1 MCGLF
6 GVVCRKA
13 AFESIKPRIA
23 RAHQFQQHRGPDMQ
37 GETLLEVGGDR
48 VVCLAHQRLSILG
61 LSEAGR
67 QPMVDSDQ
75 SSWLVY
81 NGEVY
86 NYLELAAAMRFSPV
100 SGSDTEVV
108 LESFRRSG
116 VTDSLPKFNGM
127 WALAWVSLR
136 EGALYLS
143 RDRAGVKPLY
153 TAMAEGDL
161 YFASEIKTLLA
172 LMGRKHRING
182 QVVGEYL
189 VQALQDTS
197 TATFFEGIEALPAGT
212 CARIALDAP
221 DLSIAPVSYWDPFEP
236 KTANGDQGDLTKR
249 VRDTVLDA
257 VRLRLRADVPVG
269 VLLSGGVDSSII
281 AACVKHLSQD
291 ERQNTAVLSAVS
303 PGQPGDESRYI
314 DQVASHLGIEP
325 IKVSTAWGAAEA
337 LELLR
342 EVTWVNDT
350 PLGSFSNVAFY
361 RLMQRAFEAGIK
373 VVLSGQGADE
383 LFCGYR
389 KYLGFHF
396 QELLRQRKFAQLAG
410 TAWAFWRNG
419 VVFQQFNLTEARRY
433 LRHMPQNE
441 ALGEAARN
449 VFTPQALGLP
459 PEGMAYRQWLD
470 YSRFSVPYLTH
481 YEDRASMAFAREVR
495 LPFLDYRLVELMLNA
510 PTESKLNAG
519 WTKYSLRQAFSDW
532 LPPEIVWRRDKQ
544 GFSMP
549 QEEWLR
555 GELKS
560 SWLAILNPGAQV
572 FQRKLLDHDALHE
585 KFERFCARQG
595 NIWYREI
602 FAPLALEIWLQA
614 YSEFIE

>member
-1 MCGLF
+1 M
-6 GVVCRKA
+6 R
-13 AFESIKPRIA
+13 
-23 RAHQFQQHRGPDMQ
+23 
-37 GETLLEVGGDR
+37 GETMLEVDGGR
-48 VVCLAHQRLSILG
+48 VVYLAHQRLSILD

-67 QPMVDSDQ
+67 QPMTDADRTN
-75 SSWLVY
+75 WLAY

-86 NYLELAAAMRFSPV
+86 NYRELAETMRFTPAG
-100 SGSDTEVV
+100 GSDTEVM
-108 LESFRRSG
+108 LECFRRDG
-116 VTDSLPKFNGM
+116 VAAALPKFNGM

-153 TAMAEGDL
+153 TAQADGDL

-172 LMGRKHRING
+172 LLGRRHRLNV
-182 QVVGEYL
+182 QVIGEYL
-189 VQALQDTS
+189 AQALQDTG
-197 TATFFEGIEALPAGT
+197 TATFFEGIEALPPGSF
-212 CARIALDAP
+212 ARIELGAP
-221 DLSIAPVSYWDPFEP
+221 ALSIVPAAYWNPFESEGR
-236 KTANGDQGDLTKR
+236 TGESGDVIGR

-281 AACVKHLSQD
+281 AACASRLSRD
-291 ERQNTAVLSAVS
+291 ARERVAVLSAVS
-303 PGQPGDESRYI
+303 PGRPGDESPYI
-314 DQVASHLGIEP
+314 DRVADHLGIEP
-325 IKVSTAWGAAEA
+325 IKVDTAWGPAEA
-337 LELLR
+337 VKLLR
-342 EVTWVNDT
+342 TVTWMNDA

-361 RLMQRAFEAGIK
+361 LLMRRAKEAGIK
-373 VVLSGQGADE
+373 VVLSGQGGDE

-389 KYLGFHF
+389 KYLGFHL
-396 QELLRQRKFAQLAG
+396 QELARQRKFGELAS

-419 VVFQQFNLTEARRY
+419 VVFGQFNVSEARRY
-433 LRHMPQNE
+433 LQRRPHDPV
-441 ALGEAARN
+441 LGETVRQA
-449 VFTPQALGLP
+449 FTPQALGLP
-459 PEGMAYRQWLD
+459 PEGLAYRQWLD
-470 YSRFSVPYLTH
+470 YRRFSVPYLTH

-510 PTESKLNAG
+510 PSASKLKAG
-519 WTKYSLRQAFSDW
+519 WTKYSLRRAFADG

-555 GELKS
+555 GELKA
-560 SWLAILNPGAQV
+560 SWLSILDSDAEV
-572 FQRKLLDHDALHE
+572 FRRRLIDRDALYA
-585 KFERFCARQG
+585 KFERFCNRQG

>member
-13 AFESIKPRIA
+13 AFESIRPRVE
-23 RAHQFQQHRGPDMQ
+23 RAHRFQQHRGPDMR
-37 GETLLEVGGDR
+37 GEALLDVGAGR
-48 VVCLAHQRLSILG
+48 VVYLAHQRLSILD

-67 QPMVDSDQ
+67 QPMADADQ
-75 SSWLVY
+75 ASWLAY

-86 NYLELAAAMRFSPV
+86 NYLELAQTMHFTPA
-100 SGSDTEVV
+100 SGSDTEVL
-108 LESFRRSG
+108 LESFRREG
-116 VTDSLPKFNGM
+116 VASSLPKFNGM
-127 WALAWVSLR
+127 WALAWVSMR
-136 EGALYLS
+136 ERALYLS

-153 TAMAEGDL
+153 TAWVDGDL

-172 LMGRKHRING
+172 LMGRRHRLNF

-197 TATFFEGIEALPAGT
+197 PATFFEGIEALPAGSF
-212 CARIALDAP
+212 ARIDLSAP
-221 DLSIAPVSYWDPFEP
+221 DLSIAPVAYWNPFQAGADHPDPGELV
-236 KTANGDQGDLTKR
+236 GR

-257 VRLRLRADVPVG
+257 VKLRLRADVPVG
-269 VLLSGGVDSSII
+269 VMLSGGVDSSII
-281 AACVKHLSQD
+281 AACVSHLSKD
-291 ERQNTAVLSAVS
+291 ARERVAMLSAVS
-303 PGQPGDESRYI
+303 PGQPGDESPYI
-314 DQVASHLGIEP
+314 DRVASHLGIEP
-325 IKVSTAWGAAEA
+325 IKVSTAWGATEA
-337 LELLR
+337 VELLR
-342 EVTWVNDT
+342 TVTWMNDT

-361 RLMQRAFEAGIK
+361 LLMQRAAAAGIK

-389 KYLGFHF
+389 KYLGFYF
-396 QELLRQRKFAQLAG
+396 QELARQRRFGKLAG

-419 VVFQQFNLTEARRY
+419 VVLGQFNLTEARRY
-433 LRHMPQNE
+433 LQRRPQDVT
-441 ALGEAARN
+441 LGDTLRQA
-449 VFTPQALGLP
+449 FTPQALGLP
-459 PEGMAYRQWLD
+459 PEGLVHRQWLD

-510 PTESKLNAG
+510 PVEFKLNAG
-519 WTKYSLRQAFSDW
+519 WTKHSLRQAFVDW

-555 GELKS
+555 GELKA
-560 SWLAILNPGAQV
+560 SWLDILNRDAEV
-572 FQRKLLDHDALHE
+572 FRHGLLDYDALHA
-585 KFERFCARQG
+585 KFERFCNRQG
-595 NIWYREI
+595 KIWYREI

-614 YSEFIE
+614 YSEFIA

>member
-6 GVVCRKA
+6 GLVCRKA
-13 AFESIKPRIA
+13 TFESIKPRIE
-23 RAHQFQQHRGPDMQ
+23 RAHSFQQHRGPDMQ
-37 GETLLEVGGDR
+37 GEAMLEIGGER
-48 VVCLAHQRLSILG
+48 VVYLAHQRLSILD

-67 QPMVDSDQ
+67 QPMADADQ
-75 SSWLVY
+75 TSWLTY

-86 NYLELAAAMRFSPV
+86 NYLELAEMMHFTPA
-100 SGSDTEVV
+100 SGSDTEV
-108 LESFRRSG
+108 LIECFRRDG
-116 VTDSLPKFNGM
+116 VPASLPNFNGM

-153 TAMAEGDL
+153 TALADGDL

-172 LMGRKHRING
+172 LMGRKHRLNV

-189 VQALQDTS
+189 VQALQDTG
-197 TATFFEGIEALPAGT
+197 TTTFFEGIEAIPAGSF
-212 CARIALDAP
+212 ARVELDAP
-221 DLSIAPVSYWDPFEP
+221 ELSIVPTAYWNPFESGRDTGAP
-236 KTANGDQGDLTKR
+236 GDVVGR
-249 VRDTVLDA
+249 VHDTVLDA

-281 AACVKHLSQD
+281 AACVRHLSQD
-291 ERQNTAVLSAVS
+291 ARERVAVLSAVS
-303 PGQPGDESRYI
+303 PGQPGDESPYI
-314 DQVASHLGIEP
+314 DRVAGYLGIEP
-325 IKVSTAWGAAEA
+325 IKVDTAWGPTEA
-337 LELLR
+337 IELLR
-342 EVTWVNDT
+342 TVTWMNDS

-361 RLMQRAFEAGIK
+361 LLMQRASEAGIK
-373 VVLSGQGADE
+373 VVLSGQGGDE

-396 QELLRQRKFAQLAG
+396 QELVRQRKFGKLAS
-410 TAWAFWRNG
+410 TAWTFWRNG
-419 VVFQQFNLTEARRY
+419 VVLQQFNLTEARRY
-433 LRHMPQNE
+433 LQRRQQDPV
-441 ALGEAARN
+441 LGNAVRQA
-449 VFTPQALGLP
+449 FTPQFLGLP
-459 PEGMAYRQWLD
+459 PEGLAWRQWLD
-470 YSRFSVPYLTH
+470 YRRFSVPYLTH
-481 YEDRASMAFAREVR
+481 YEDRASMALAREVR

-510 PTESKLNAG
+510 PVESKLNAG
-519 WTKYSLRQAFSDW
+519 WSKHSLRQAFVDW

-555 GELKS
+555 GELKA
-560 SWLAILNPGAQV
+560 SWLSILNRDAQV
-572 FQRKLLDHDALHE
+572 FRLQLIDHDALHS

-614 YSEFIE
+614 YSEFIG

>member
-13 AFESIKPRIA
+13 AFESIRPRID
-23 RAHQFQQHRGPDMQ
+23 RAHAFQQHRGPDMR
-37 GETLLEVGGDR
+37 GEATLEVAGGR
-48 VVCLAHQRLSILG
+48 LVYLAHQRLSILD

-67 QPMVDSDQ
+67 QPMADTGQ
-75 SSWLVY
+75 ASWLVY

-86 NYLELAAAMRFSPV
+86 NYRELAGAMHYRPAG
-100 SGSDTEVV
+100 GSDTEVV
-108 LESFRRSG
+108 LECLRRDG
-116 VTDSLPKFNGM
+116 AAAALPKFNGM

-153 TAMAEGDL
+153 VARADGDL

-172 LMGRKHRING
+172 LLGRRHRLNV
-182 QVVGEYL
+182 QVIGEYL
-189 VQALQDTS
+189 VQALQDTG
-197 TATFFEGIEALPAGT
+197 TATFFDGIEALPAGSF
-212 CARIALDAP
+212 ARI
-221 DLSIAPVSYWDPFEP
+221 DLCAPVLSVVPVAYWNPFEAGGRV
-236 KTANGDQGDLTKR
+236 ANPDEVTGR

-269 VLLSGGVDSSII
+269 VLLSGGLDSSVI
-281 AACVKHLSQD
+281 AACAQRGLRDSGQPVV
-291 ERQNTAVLSAVS
+291 ALSAVS
-303 PGQPGDESRYI
+303 PGQPGDESFYI
-314 DQVASHLGIEP
+314 DRVARHLGIEP
-325 IKVSTAWGAAEA
+325 IKVDTAWGPAEA

-342 EVTWVNDT
+342 TVTWMNDS

-361 RLMQRAFEAGIK
+361 LLMQRAAEAGIK
-373 VVLSGQGADE
+373 VVLSGQGGDE

-389 KYLGFHF
+389 KYLGFHL
-396 QELLRQRKFAQLAG
+396 QELVRQRKFGKLAA

-419 VVFQQFNLTEARRY
+419 VLLGQFNLGEARRY
-433 LRHMPQNE
+433 LQRQPRE
-441 ALGEAARN
+441 AVLGDAVRQGYS
-449 VFTPQALGLP
+449 PLPLGLP
-459 PEGMAYRQWLD
+459 QEGLAHRQWLD
-470 YSRFSVPYLTH
+470 YRHFSVPYLTH

-510 PTESKLNAG
+510 PVESKLHAG
-519 WTKYSLRQAFSDW
+519 WTKHALRQAFAGW

-549 QEEWLR
+549 QEVWLR
-555 GELKS
+555 GELKPA
-560 SWLAILNPGAQV
+560 WQALLNRDAEV
-572 FQRKLLDHDALHE
+572 FRRGLIDHDALHA
-585 KFERFCARQG
+585 KFERFCNRQG
-595 NIWYREI
+595 PIWYREI
-602 FAPLALEIWLQA
+602 FAPLALEVWLQA

>member
-13 AFESIKPRIA
+13 AFESIKPRIE
-23 RAHQFQQHRGPDMQ
+23 RAHAFQQHRGPDMR
-37 GETLLEVGGDR
+37 GEAMLEISSGRLVY
-48 VVCLAHQRLSILG
+48 LAHQRLSILD

-67 QPMVDSDQ
+67 QPMADADQ
-75 SSWLVY
+75 SSWLAY

-86 NYLELAAAMRFSPV
+86 NYRELAETMHYTPAG
-100 SGSDTEVV
+100 GSDTEVV
-108 LESFRRSG
+108 LECFRRDG
-116 VTDSLPKFNGM
+116 VAAALPKFNGM
-127 WALAWVSLR
+127 WALAWISLR

-153 TAMAEGDL
+153 TALADGDL

-172 LMGRKHRING
+172 LLGRRHRLNA

-189 VQALQDTS
+189 VQALQDTG
-197 TATFFEGIEALPAGT
+197 TATFFKGIEALPAGSF
-212 CARIALDAP
+212 ARIELGAP
-221 DLSIAPVSYWDPFEP
+221 ALSITPVAYWNPFE
-236 KTANGDQGDLTKR
+236 AGGDTGNPNDVVGR
-249 VRDTVLDA
+249 VHDTVLDA

-281 AACVKHLSQD
+281 AACVSHLSR
-291 ERQNTAVLSAVS
+291 EARQQVAVLSAVS
-303 PGQPGDESRYI
+303 PGRPGDESPYI
-314 DQVASHLGIEP
+314 DRVAEHLGIEP
-325 IKVSTAWGAAEA
+325 IKVDTAWGPSEA

-342 EVTWVNDT
+342 TVTWMNDS

-361 RLMQRAFEAGIK
+361 LLMQRASEVGIK
-373 VVLSGQGADE
+373 VVLSGQGGDE

-396 QELLRQRKFAQLAG
+396 QELVRQRKFGKLAS

-419 VVFQQFNLTEARRY
+419 VVLQQFNLTEARRY
-433 LRHMPQNE
+433 LHRQPQDPV
-441 ALGEAARN
+441 LGAAVRQA
-449 VFTPQALGLP
+449 FTPQVLGLP
-459 PEGMAYRQWLD
+459 PEGLACRQWLD
-470 YSRFSVPYLTH
+470 YRRFSVPYLTH

-510 PTESKLNAG
+510 PVESKLNAG
-519 WTKYSLRQAFSDW
+519 WTKHSLRQAFADW

-555 GELKS
+555 GELKVA
-560 SWLAILNPGAQV
+560 WLAILNRDAQV
-572 FQRKLLDHDALHE
+572 FQRQLIDHDALHS
-585 KFERFCARQG
+585 KFERFCNQQG
-595 NIWYREI
+595 IIWYREI